1 MKITQKW
8 LEEKNACSDGT
19 AWWLKNKEGNAEK
32 LAKKLI
38 KAEQYEWGNWLL
50 PKVFTT
56 TQNIKYA
63 IFAAEQVIEIYEKQY
78 PKDDIPR
85 KAIEAAKAYI
95 DNPNDTTANV
105 AYAAFAAARA
115 AAYAAADAAD
125 AAFAAARAAANAAD
139 SADSAAKTKMQIKIL
154 NYGLTLLKGGKE

>member
-50 PKVFTT
+50 PRVFTT

-105 AYAAFAAARA
+105 ANAAEYHAAL
-115 AAYAAADAAD
+115 DAAKQ
-125 AAFAAARAAANAAD
+125 
-139 SADSAAKTKMQIKIL
+139 AKQKYVIL
-154 NYGLTLLKGGKE
+154 RIVSKQDNQVIATVVSLTPTW